1 MLYGIINV
9 FIIMGMWCILL
20 AVGKSV
26 LSRKMESPLKY
37 AFGAMTQQGILSHFW
52 YLWMLVI
59 MYLIVPIL
67 LYLRKKGM
75 IAWTNLVLLLLCVV
89 MSSNT
94 LLLGKNGVES
104 NIPQFLRIWTHVA
117 YFWCGGIVYRL
128 LKDTRQRKKIKDVL
142 KSHQLIFTLGISA
155 FVISMAIL
163 QYKVLGLIIGLHSP
177 EYLFSNPIIIC
188 YNVFIFLILV
198 VLFQRKRKE
207 YVFGIIVRLSKDGFG
222 VYVLHMFIIIILTKV
237 APGMNWLLRFITV
250 TIISFITSDTI
261 RKIPVIRKLIQF

>member
-1 MLYGIINV
+1 
-9 FIIMGMWCILL
+9 
-20 AVGKSV
+20 
-26 LSRKMESPLKY
+26 
-37 AFGAMTQQGILSHFW
+37 
-52 YLWMLVI
+52 
-59 MYLIVPIL
+59 
-67 LYLRKKGM
+67 
-75 IAWTNLVLLLLCVV
+75 
-89 MSSNT
+89 
-94 LLLGKNGVES
+94 
-104 NIPQFLRIWTHVA
+104 
-117 YFWCGGIVYRL
+117 
-128 LKDTRQRKKIKDVL
+128 
-142 KSHQLIFTLGISA
+142 
-155 FVISMAIL
+155 MAIL

>member
-1 MLYGIINV
+1 MEHNNNRDISLDLIKVIATVFVVKLHCGVDGFVSEIIHNVAGVAIPLFLMVSGALILNKEQDFKYYGKKIINV

-94 LLLGKNGVES
+94 LLLGKMVLNQIYLSFYES
-104 NIPQFLRIWTHVA
+104 
-117 YFWCGGIVYRL
+117 
-128 LKDTRQRKKIKDVL
+128 
-142 KSHQLIFTLGISA
+142 
-155 FVISMAIL
+155 
-163 QYKVLGLIIGLHSP
+163 GL
-177 EYLFSNPIIIC
+177 
-188 YNVFIFLILV
+188 
-198 VLFQRKRKE
+198 
-207 YVFGIIVRLSKDGFG
+207 
-222 VYVLHMFIIIILTKV
+222 M
-237 APGMNWLLRFITV
+237 
-250 TIISFITSDTI
+250 
-261 RKIPVIRKLIQF
+261 